1 MKIFVYKTLFIFLM
15 IILLFHLTV
24 GPILKDAEQTI
35 SNINSKENVEYMKS
49 KLRDELKNAIDKEN
63 YFKESDRKLIILFI
77 DKIKSELKVKP

>member
-49 KLRDELKNAIDKEN
+49 KLRDELKNAINKEN

>member
-63 YFKESDRKLIILFI
+63 YFK
-77 DKIKSELKVKP
+77 